1 MGPLALAS
9 AALALPLASQA
20 APSTK
25 APTNS
30 APSVSTGGVTRVV
43 GTSALLQGTV
53 DPHNLATSY
62 YFKYGPTIAYGSQT
76 TAANLPAGTVK
87 VKISQ
92 PVTGLLVGYHYRLVA
107 TNSAGTKEGRDHIFT
122 LKTKKKTAFVL
133 PKTFKA
139 IPLGGTFILSGS
151 ITGTGSGNREVA
163 LQESPYP
170 YSLIYTDVGAPILT
184 TAQGRF
190 TFSVPHLM
198 ESTKFRVS
206 TVGPL
211 PVRSLIIPVQVS
223 VRVTLKAR
231 SSGHSGLVRLYG
243 TVTPAEVGARIF
255 FEYEKPPKTE
265 GTKGEKPTRLE
276 RPKRHN
282 AERSEEKG
290 PRYVTKFLSV
300 VKPATKSISR
310 FSAVVS
316 VKETGH
322 YRAFIEV
329 RPGPLASGASSTV
342 LLHAPAGAKKKKKR
356 TSRAAQRQPETKP
369 FEVSNSITRSTSS
382 STVSSREPNTRSG
395 LAGAS

>member
-1 MGPLALAS
+1 MGRSKIRRAQLLGPLALAS

-25 APTNS
+25 APTSS
-30 APSVSTGGVTRVV
+30 APSASTGGVTRVL
-43 GTSALLQGTV
+43 GTSAILQGTV
-53 DPHNLATSY
+53 DPHNLATTY

-76 TAANLPAGTVK
+76 TPADLPAGIVK
-87 VKISQ
+87 VKVSQ

-107 TNSAGTKEGRDHIFT
+107 SNSAGVKEGHDHIFT
-122 LKTKKKTAFVL
+122 NKTKKKKTAFVL
-133 PKTFKA
+133 PKTFKP

-151 ITGTGSGNREVA
+151 LTGAGDGSREIV

-170 YSLIYTDVGAPILT
+170 FSAIYTDVGVPILT
-184 TAQGRF
+184 TAAGHF
-190 TFSVPHLM
+190 TFSVPHM
-198 ESTKFRVS
+198 TESTKFRLS
-206 TVGPL
+206 TVGAL

-231 SSGHSGLVRLYG
+231 SSGRSGLVRLYG

-276 RPKRHN
+276 RPKRHS

-300 VKPATKSISR
+300 VKPGTKSISR

-322 YRAFIEV
+322 YRAVVEV

-342 LLHAPAGAKKKKKR
+342 LLHAPASVKKQKKKK
-356 TSRAAQRQPETKP
+356 
-369 FEVSNSITRSTSS
+369 
-382 STVSSREPNTRSG
+382 
-395 LAGAS
+395 